1 MPDATKEN
9 TGLSSLRQ
17 SKTTWVLTEA
27 AFTKLLSAFDP
38 DPERAGEKYEALRES
53 LVKFLDWRGARA
65 PEDLVDETFNRV
77 ARKLEEGEAIQDVPS
92 YCHGVARLVF
102 LQSLEHPSSR
112 TVELDAALPIAAP
125 EPKPEA
131 RDARRE
137 CLTHSAGEPNQRPRL
152 RRRGAAQA
160 ILSYPGHVIANQ
172 RPRLRRRGAACR
184 NACRGRLRPRPL
196 RPNHKRRTG
205 RDRPLL
211 FPRAIKFP
219 PQKNPRHVFAD
230 SRSRS

>member
-27 AFTKLLSAFDP
+27 AFTTLLSAFDP
-38 DPERAGEKYEALRES
+38 DPERAGEKYESLRES

-112 TVELDAALPIAAP
+112 TVELDAALTIAAP
-125 EPKPEA
+125 KPKPEA
-131 RDARRE
+131 GDARRE
-137 CLTHSAGEPNQRPRL
+137 CLTHCL
-152 RRRGAAQA
+152 RE
-160 ILSYPGHVIANQ
+160 LP
-172 RPRLRRRGAACR
+172 
-184 NACRGRLRPRPL
+184 
-196 RPNHKRRTG
+196 
-205 RDRPLL
+205 
-211 FPRAIKFP
+211 
-219 PQKNPRHVFAD
+219 AD
-230 SRSRS
+230 SRQLIVEYYRNERRQKIDHRVALAGRLGIPLNALRSRAQRIRDKLEQCIARCSRKISST